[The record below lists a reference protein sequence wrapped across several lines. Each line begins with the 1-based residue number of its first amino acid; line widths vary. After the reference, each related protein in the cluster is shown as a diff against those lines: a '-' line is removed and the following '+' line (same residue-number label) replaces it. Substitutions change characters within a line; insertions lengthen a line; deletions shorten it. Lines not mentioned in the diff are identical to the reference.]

1 MRRDDTTTRQGGWT
15 RRGRRFGLVLTACV
29 LGAGLVS
36 APGSAAPVPEPDA
49 MAVRIGCI
57 GGPGRLNFEV
67 TRPDADGMAAA
78 TVSTRKM
85 TAGSRWSGLVFA
97 IDSEGEPLD
106 EVQFRRTAAG
116 GRWTIDL
123 DLDVSEAA
131 AGPVFYDAFAFERG
145 PGLCG
150 TEVLNGR
157 GRTFGI
163 GFCSPRIIHALAAK
177 RTDDGLLLRY
187 LQDAVPD
194 SVWRLEFRVIGL
206 GGSESVVVDDR
217 ANRNGF
223 LTTTVELE
231 GGMPNPWLF
240 VEAESQQGRRCGI
253 GLNPRNDTVTALP
266 SVRDLVDA
274 TRALR
279 ERARSLNG
287 R

>member
-1 MRRDDTTTRQGGWT
+1 MRQGGWT
-15 RRGRRFGLVLTACV
+15 RRARRIGLVLTALV

-36 APGSAAPVPEPDA
+36 VPSSATPVPAPDA

-57 GGPGRLNFEV
+57 GGPGRLSLEV
-67 TRPDADGMAAA
+67 TRPDADGVAAA

-85 TAGSRWSGLVFA
+85 TADSRWSGLVFA
-97 IDSEGEPLD
+97 IDSAGEPLD

-116 GRWTIDL
+116 GGWTIQL

-163 GFCSPRIIHALAAK
+163 GFCSPRIIHALAAR
-177 RTDDGLLLRY
+177 RTDDRGLLLRY

-194 SVWRLEFRVIGL
+194 SAWRLEFRVLGL
-206 GGSESVVVDDR
+206 GGSESVVVNDR
-217 ANRNGF
+217 ANANGF

-240 VEAESQQGRRCGI
+240 VEAENQQGRRCGI
-253 GLNPRNDTVTALP
+253 GLNPRNDTVAALP
-266 SVRDLVDA
+266 SLRDLADA
-274 TRALR
+274 ARALR